1 MAKRAKQYEIR
12 EAVSGSFIG
21 AHGRVRY
28 DVEAGSASERDV
40 DREVLEL
47 LIATGYAVDPD
58 EHTESESA
66 VDASEDRAPTESEE
80 SA

>member
-1 MAKRAKQYEIR
+1 MSKRAKQYEIR
-12 EAVSGSFIG
+12 EAVRGSFVG

-28 DVEAGSASERDV
+28 DVEAGSASERDLGP
-40 DREVLEL
+40 EVLGL

-58 EHTESESA
+58 AQTESESA
-66 VDASEDRAPTESEE
+66 VDAGKDRAPAESEE